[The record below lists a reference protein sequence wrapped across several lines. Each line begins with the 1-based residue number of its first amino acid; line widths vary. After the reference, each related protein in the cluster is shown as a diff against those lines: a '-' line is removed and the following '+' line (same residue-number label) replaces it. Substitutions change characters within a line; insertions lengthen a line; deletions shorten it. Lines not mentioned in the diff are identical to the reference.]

1 MFRSWISAWVA
12 AVVLTTAG
20 CQSGPHSAAGFRLPT
35 SGDAERGKTAF
46 VAHQCYNCHAVDG
59 VNLPPAAL
67 MAKAVALGGELPRQ
81 ITDGYLVTSIINPS
95 HVVAG
100 YARSDAAVPGS
111 TARMPDFADD
121 LTVRELTDIVAFL
134 QTRYSVQR
142 APRYPAS
149 L

>member
-12 AVVLTTAG
+12 VVVLTAAG
-20 CQSGPHSAAGFRLPT
+20 CQSGPHSADGFRLPA
-35 SGDAERGKTAF
+35 SGDAERGRTAF

-59 VNLPPAAL
+59 VKLPPAAL
-67 MAKAVALGGELPRQ
+67 MARAVALGGELPRQ

-100 YARSDAAVPGS
+100 YAKSDAAVPGTS
-111 TARMPDFADD
+111 IRMPDFADD
-121 LTVRELTDIVAFL
+121 LTMRELTDIVAFL
-134 QTRYSVQR
+134 HTRYSVQR
-142 APRYPAS
+142 APRYPSS